1 MKRNRSNNS
10 NLLAD
15 TVYNNLI
22 RNYCLENNI
31 VNMKKNVL
39 RKHLIFRE
47 LLVYFFT
54 KHLTFRELLV
64 VFFFT
69 SIYNVQSYR
78 LKQNTCYS
86 PNDDVLVRDTRN

>member
-64 VFFFT
+64 GFFLQVFIMF
-69 SIYNVQSYR
+69 SHIG
-78 LKQNTCYS
+78 
-86 PNDDVLVRDTRN
+86 